1 MMTKNQLGCKGVC
14 LLAFAHTSV
23 LFLFT
28 TCLSVDKDFLQS
40 KLTIDGDNETLFE
53 KDGGIRTFEIESN
66 RDWDVKVESGDEW
79 ITVSPMKGS
88 EEITELTVTVKEN
101 EGDPREG
108 SIKVACSSTSEIIT
122 IAQKGKDDASL
133 EYITIK
139 DVRNMYI
146 DSGKSEMII
155 AEPLMLKAVVISDRI
170 GANRSAKRDGYLQ
183 DETGNGVAFRV
194 KQPENLYDMGDEL
207 IINLKDAK
215 VHYFD
220 YAGIV
225 QLIFSK
231 MNTEIIN
238 QNVTTVPKELTIE
251 ELQNE
256 MYDGT
261 LVKIRDVQFK
271 EYKDLNYY
279 SGEGNATSRLLESVD
294 GGVVNVKTTKSASF
308 KNETLPKGKG
318 NIVAIAS
325 FCKESWE
332 LQLRNLDDAQEM
344 SDDVSTRF
352 KQKEPPVESTQIAV
366 ANLRAKLKDGG
377 IYTEDNYIEGEVILN
392 AFNGNVPNNEVFL
405 ADGTA
410 GVSLSFSDKENV
422 LANVPIGA
430 KVKVQLKGLKAKV
443 HNGLLQIGDNNTLT
457 TQAVA
462 IIEEKASAALQP
474 KVATIDELLLGK
486 YQSELV
492 RVENVQFKEVG
503 MSYAASPSI
512 VDRVGKEVHVC
523 TRVEADFADDV
534 VKEGMGAFVGV
545 VNFNKTP
552 LLLIRSIDDL
562 AGMTEDRFD
571 ANSTFIIPNKNEI
584 AFDGYG
590 GVESVT
596 IAANVNWYALSDG
609 AWLSIT
615 PISGENDGV
624 VNVSANRNEGEE
636 RKATIVITDGEITKT
651 IEVAQKCASESGE
664 LATDLFISEY
674 VMGSSYNKYLEL
686 YNGTGKV
693 VDLSDYKVELYSNKS
708 TTVSSTEF
716 LMGYLENGEVVTIP

>member
-1 MMTKNQLGCKGVC
+1 
-14 LLAFAHTSV
+14 
-23 LFLFT
+23 
-28 TCLSVDKDFLQS
+28 
-40 KLTIDGDNETLFE
+40 
-53 KDGGIRTFEIESN
+53 
-66 RDWDVKVESGDEW
+66 
-79 ITVSPMKGS
+79 
-88 EEITELTVTVKEN
+88 
-101 EGDPREG
+101 
-108 SIKVACSSTSEIIT
+108 
-122 IAQKGKDDASL
+122 DDASL

-155 AEPLMLKAVVISDRI
+155 DEPMMLKAVVISDRI

-183 DETGNGVAFRV
+183 DEDGNGLAFRV
-194 KQPENLYDMGDEL
+194 TQNETPFDMGDEL
-207 IINLKDAK
+207 IINLKGAK

-231 MNTEIIN
+231 MDTEVID
-238 QNVTTVPKELTIE
+238 QDVVTVPKVLTIE
-251 ELQNE
+251 ELQNGL
-256 MYDGT
+256 YDGT
-261 LVKIRDVQFK
+261 LVKIKNVQFK
-271 EYKDLNYY
+271 EYKELQYY

-294 GGVVNVKTTKSASF
+294 GDVINVKTTKSASF

-716 LMGYLENGEVVTIP
+716 LMGYLENGEVVVLKHAKAAIYDGDAIISNVANFNGDDAIALVKVIDDADAIYVDIIGCIGERPEKGWVDSENKDITTYQKTLVRKPSVRGGVTKNPEEGFPTLGVEWIVYPKDTSDYLGSHTMD